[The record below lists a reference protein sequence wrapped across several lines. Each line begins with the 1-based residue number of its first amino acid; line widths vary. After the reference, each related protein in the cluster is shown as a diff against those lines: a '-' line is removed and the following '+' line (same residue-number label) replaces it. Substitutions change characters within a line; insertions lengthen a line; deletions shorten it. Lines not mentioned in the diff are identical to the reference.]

1 MDFHE
6 LKNYGKP
13 LSDLTTIAQKEKQ
26 KQINAISF
34 KVIKDNLGLLT
45 TIRHLV
51 ATLMETR
58 RLSKI
63 DLTEIRQRGL
73 TNKAFI
79 KSQIEFAAAYSALGR
94 MIGREKT
101 LAIFNAIMEQI
112 APIAFPIILPTADEF
127 RSCGD
132 AWEAWKAYMAA
143 MAEAD
148 QQAGCHVID
157 IVENSEDA
165 FQMNCTYCAWYEI
178 PKTFGLK
185 EACLPS
191 CYGDDVYFPEACREL
206 GIEFKRTNTLARGGD
221 CCDFRFERITG

>member
-13 LSDLTTIAQKEKQ
+13 LSDLTAIAQKEKQ

-112 APIAFPIILPTADEF
+112 APIAFPIILPSAGEF
-127 RSCGD
+127 LGYGD
-132 AWEAWKAYMAA
+132 SWPAWKDYFKALIK
-143 MAEAD
+143 AD
-148 QQAGCHVID
+148 QQAGCHLHDVVQD
-157 IVENSEDA
+157 DDQA

-178 PKTFGLK
+178 HKALGVG
-185 EACLPS
+185 EACQAN
-191 CYGDDVYFPEACREL
+191 CRGDEVYFPRACRAI
-206 GIEFKRTNTLARGGD
+206 GIEFKRTTTLARGGD
-221 CCDFRFERITG
+221 CCDFRFERIAG